1 MAAVNLTWVKFDI
14 KPIGAASAL
23 FYCLMV
29 PAEDQQSQEIKK
41 KTKRRSMIDRQMKER
56 RGKGK

>member
-29 PAEDQQSQEIKK
+29 PAEDQQSQRS
-41 KTKRRSMIDRQMKER
+41 KRRER
-56 RGKGK
+56 REA